1 MLSLNYENINHVMTQ
16 ILKHSR
22 VSFCYVLAVI
32 CVPEPKRKVSVFPRT
47 FSAVALLCNCRS
59 ISTESIGKIF
69 VILVHWN
76 YLINL

>member
-1 MLSLNYENINHVMTQ
+1 MRLL
-16 ILKHSR
+16 
-22 VSFCYVLAVI
+22 VLGKFALHCKYSEITSALHCTVFGLI
-32 CVPEPKRKVSVFPRT
+32 SEPT
-47 FSAVALLCNCRS
+47 LLCNCRS